1 MLILALLVA
10 LAVGGVLGFMVKQQ
24 ISRKK
29 LESCEN
35 LSARIIDEAK
45 KEAENIKKEAIL
57 QAKENLLK
65 VKTEFEKDTRDRK
78 SELDTLERRLR
89 SKEENLERRTDLLS
103 QKETAIEN
111 REKAILQK
119 ESQLN
124 EKHERADRM
133 LEEQKVKLEQIA
145 GITSEEAKNFIIQSM
160 EAAAKQDAALMI
172 RKIEEEA
179 RRTADNTAREVIA
192 YAIQRYAGD
201 YVAENTV
208 SVVNLPND
216 EMKGRIIGR
225 EGRNIRAIEAATG
238 IDLIVDDTPEAVVL
252 SSFDPVRREVARLSL
267 ERLITDGRIHPGR
280 IEEIVKK
287 VRSEVE
293 TIIKETGERISFTSA
308 FTTFIPN

>member
-1 MLILALLVA
+1 LLYNGMLILALLVA

-29 LESCEN
+29 LESREN

-111 REKAILQK
+111 REKAILHK
-119 ESQLN
+119 ECQLN

-133 LEEQKVKLEQIA
+133 LEEQTVKLEQIA
-145 GITSEEAKNFIIQSM
+145 GITSEEAKNFLVQ
-160 EAAAKQDAALMI
+160 
-172 RKIEEEA
+172 
-179 RRTADNTAREVIA
+179 
-192 YAIQRYAGD
+192 
-201 YVAENTV
+201 
-208 SVVNLPND
+208 
-216 EMKGRIIGR
+216 
-225 EGRNIRAIEAATG
+225 
-238 IDLIVDDTPEAVVL
+238 
-252 SSFDPVRREVARLSL
+252 
-267 ERLITDGRIHPGR
+267 
-280 IEEIVKK
+280 
-287 VRSEVE
+287 
-293 TIIKETGERISFTSA
+293 
-308 FTTFIPN
+308 